1 MPEPTESGPSR
12 RNGRTKQKRKQ
23 NEPQIRSAKV
33 KRLTEKNKVE
43 EVDKL
48 ALEYVPPDDLKLF
61 ADLPISDYTKRGS
74 LKKAYFVEMTDIQ
87 AKSLPISLQGKDLLG
102 AARTGSGK
110 TLAFLIP
117 VLEILY
123 RRKWGAMDGLGA
135 LIISPTREL
144 AVQIFEVLRSFG
156 GYHSFSAGLVIGGKN
171 LKDERDRLSRMN
183 ILVATPG
190 RLLQHMDQT
199 VGFDADNLQMLVL
212 DEADRILDMGFQR
225 TLSALLSHL
234 PKSRQ
239 TLLFSA
245 TQTQSVSDLA
255 RLSLNDPVSVGVSSP
270 GETTDNTF
278 IPSTLEQHY
287 VVCDLDKKL
296 DILWSF
302 IKAHLQSKTLVF
314 MSSCKQVR
322 FVFETFCRMH
332 PGIPLIHLH
341 GKQKQSA
348 RLTMFNKF
356 TTTKHAVLFAT
367 DIAARG
373 LDFPSVDWVVQ
384 LDAPEDVE
392 TYIHRVGRTARY
404 ESKGKGMLMLCPSEE
419 EGMKAV
425 LEKKGL
431 EVNKIKIRPSKT
443 QSIENQL
450 QNLAF
455 QDPEIKYLGQ
465 RAFVSYLRSIYLQKD
480 KSVFKI
486 DELPVER
493 FAESFGL
500 PGAPKIKFLS
510 KEAVKRRKN
519 ASRVVEAA
527 EADGRKKKSDLKP
540 AKKVSAQKQP
550 ESSEDEEGESS
561 SGSGEESGKS
571 DSEGA
576 SDEEDAGKETPA
588 QPGKAQKTGAVRT
601 KYDRM
606 FERKNQNILSEHYS
620 KLISHD
626 DPSDPEDEFITLERA
641 DHDLD
646 DTTPS
651 NPNSTNGITFT
662 NTFEQDFK
670 ENLSK
675 RKQKLGKA
683 KRAIATGGTNTKL
696 VFDDEGNAHQLYE
709 LEDGEKWF
717 EERGGLLG
725 AQEEGQKFAEGERTK
740 MKVTDVVDRQEAKDK
755 KREKKRKRKER
766 ERAVY
771 GDDEIGPVVTL
782 GSVEEDSGYVSPEFD
797 LPSESEEEASYPA
810 NGKRQAVEDHP
821 PAKKR
826 KVDDDEDI
834 DDDEELALR
843 LLSRRR

>member
-1 MPEPTESGPSR
+1 
-12 RNGRTKQKRKQ
+12 
-23 NEPQIRSAKV
+23 
-33 KRLTEKNKVE
+33 
-43 EVDKL
+43 
-48 ALEYVPPDDLKLF
+48 
-61 ADLPISDYTKRGS
+61 
-74 LKKAYFVEMTDIQ
+74 
-87 AKSLPISLQGKDLLG
+87 
-102 AARTGSGK
+102 
-110 TLAFLIP
+110 
-117 VLEILY
+117 
-123 RRKWGAMDGLGA
+123 
-135 LIISPTREL
+135 
-144 AVQIFEVLRSFG
+144 
-156 GYHSFSAGLVIGGKN
+156 
-171 LKDERDRLSRMN
+171 
-183 ILVATPG
+183 
-190 RLLQHMDQT
+190 
-199 VGFDADNLQMLVL
+199 
-212 DEADRILDMGFQR
+212 
-225 TLSALLSHL
+225 
-234 PKSRQ
+234 
-239 TLLFSA
+239 
-245 TQTQSVSDLA
+245 
-255 RLSLNDPVSVGVSSP
+255 
-270 GETTDNTF
+270 
-278 IPSTLEQHY
+278 
-287 VVCDLDKKL
+287 
-296 DILWSF
+296 
-302 IKAHLQSKTLVF
+302 
-314 MSSCKQVR
+314 R

-356 TTTKHAVLFAT
+356 ITTKHAVLFAT

-384 LDAPEDVE
+384 LDVPEDVE

-455 QDPEIKYLGQ
+455 QDPEIKYLGV
-465 RAFVSYLRSIYLQKD
+465 RVISAFHIPAKGQ
-480 KSVFKI
+480 
-486 DELPVER
+486 
-493 FAESFGL
+493 SFGL

-510 KEAVKRRKN
+510 NEAVKRRKN
-519 ASRVVEAA
+519 ASKVVEAA

-540 AKKVSAQKQP
+540 AKKVSAQKQL

-576 SDEEDAGKETPA
+576 SNEEDTGKETPA
-588 QPGKAQKTGAVRT
+588 QPGKAPKTGAVRT

-626 DPSDPEDEFITLERA
+626 DPSDSEDEFITLKRA

-646 DTTPS
+646 DTTPP

-662 NTFEQDFK
+662 TTFEQDLK

-683 KRAIATGGTNTKL
+683 KRAIVTGGTNTKL

-717 EERGGLLG
+717 EEQGGLLG
-725 AQEEGQKFAEGERTK
+725 AQEEGRKFAEDERTK

-755 KREKKRKRKER
+755 KREKRKER